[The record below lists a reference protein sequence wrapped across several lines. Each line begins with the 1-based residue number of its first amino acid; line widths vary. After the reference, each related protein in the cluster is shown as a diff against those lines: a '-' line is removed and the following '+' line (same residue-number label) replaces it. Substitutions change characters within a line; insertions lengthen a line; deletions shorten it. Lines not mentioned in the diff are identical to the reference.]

1 MFRRVRSSVRSLP
14 SAARLLAVAAMLLV
28 AASAHLAARSEPGG
42 RWVPLLVVGV
52 VGAVVTGSPAR
63 LWPLPAIWLVATLL
77 ALTGDVPVDAS
88 SYALVALVVGA
99 VALLAAIAVDL
110 WPVLRARRRRGAA

>member
-1 MFRRVRSSVRSLP
+1 MSRRVRASVRSMP
-14 SAARLLAVAAMLLV
+14 SAARLLAVAVMLLI
-28 AASAHLAARSEPGG
+28 AAAAHLAARSEPGG

-52 VGAVVTGSPAR
+52 VGAVVTGSPTR
-63 LWPLPAIWLVATLL
+63 LWPLPAMWLVVTLL
-77 ALTGDVPVDAS
+77 ALTGAPADA

-110 WPVLRARRRRGAA
+110 RPVLRARPRRGAA

>member
-1 MFRRVRSSVRSLP
+1 MSRRVRASVRSMP
-14 SAARLLAVAAMLLV
+14 SAARLLAVAVMLLI
-28 AASAHLAARSEPGG
+28 AAAAHLAARSEPGG

-52 VGAVVTGSPAR
+52 VGAVVTGSPTR

-77 ALTGDVPVDAS
+77 ALTGAPVDAS
-88 SYALVALVVGA
+88 SALVVLVVGA

-110 WPVLRARRRRGAA
+110 RPVLRARRRPGAA

>member
-1 MFRRVRSSVRSLP
+1 MP
-14 SAARLLAVAAMLLV
+14 SAARLVAVAAMLLV

-42 RWVPLLVVGV
+42 RWLPLLVVGV
-52 VGAVVTGSPAR
+52 VGAIVTGTPTR

-77 ALTGDVPVDAS
+77 AMTGDLAVDS
-88 SYALVALVVGA
+88 GSALVALLVGA

>member
-1 MFRRVRSSVRSLP
+1 MP
-14 SAARLLAVAAMLLV
+14 SAARLLAVAALLLV
-28 AASAHLAARSEPGG
+28 AAAAHLAARSEPGG

-52 VGAVVTGSPAR
+52 VGAVVTGSPTR
-63 LWPLPAIWLVATLL
+63 LWPLPAIWL
-77 ALTGDVPVDAS
+77 ALTGDEPVES

-110 WPVLRARRRRGAA
+110 RPVLRARRRRGTA

>member
-1 MFRRVRSSVRSLP
+1 MP
-14 SAARLLAVAAMLLV
+14 SAARLLAVAALLLV
-28 AASAHLAARSEPGG
+28 AAAAHLAARSEPGG

-52 VGAVVTGSPAR
+52 VGVVGAVVTGSPTR

-77 ALTGDVPVDAS
+77 ALTGDAPVDTS
-88 SYALVALVVGA
+88 SALVALVVGT

-110 WPVLRARRRRGAA
+110 RPVLRARRRRGAA